1 MRKYYSIGEAA
12 KALNITTE
20 TLRHYDRINLVKPS
34 RKDELT
40 NYRYYV
46 QEDLIKITT
55 IRALQAMDLSLKEIK
70 KVLDFNDLNSIVNFL
85 EEAEHKADEKI
96 KYLKYSK
103 EKIALAK
110 NNYKQKLLATIDDQT
125 YYIKELPKK
134 VILLSNDLETPTL
147 DNLYSYLRH
156 FYLQVGNELKDKF
169 EFADLAGVY
178 ISSNFTRLF
187 AVCNKF
193 VSIDNLKELPE
204 GKYVCRSCQVEEKDK
219 VFNELIM

>member
-55 IRALQAMDLSLKEIK
+55 IRALQAMDLSLEEIK

-103 EKIALAK
+103 ERIALTK
-110 NNYKQKLLATIDDQT
+110 NNYIQKLLATIDDQT
-125 YYIKELPKK
+125 YYIKELPKR

-147 DNLYSYLRH
+147 DNLYSYLRR
-156 FYLQVGNELKDKF
+156 FL
-169 EFADLAGVY
+169 
-178 ISSNFTRLF
+178 FTSR
-187 AVCNKF
+187 
-193 VSIDNLKELPE
+193 
-204 GKYVCRSCQVEEKDK
+204 
-219 VFNELIM
+219 